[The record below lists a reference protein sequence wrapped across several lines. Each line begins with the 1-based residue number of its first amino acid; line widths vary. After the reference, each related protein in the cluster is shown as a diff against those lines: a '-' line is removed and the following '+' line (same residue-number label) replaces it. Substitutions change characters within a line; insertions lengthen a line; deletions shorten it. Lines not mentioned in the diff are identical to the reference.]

1 MLISRDMVLA
11 WMVGLK
17 RQTRRVMKPQPDE
30 DGLARE
36 IATGKWYDT
45 SGREYKPPRQP
56 GDVVYLAEALFN
68 QDCFVAYKA
77 DSLEFADPETHKA
90 KVWPWKVKTL
100 SGMFMPY
107 WAARNFA
114 EILDVK
120 AERIQSISDEDIRAE
135 GFRGDVYGEEIGIA
149 PREDPA
155 SARIYFSDYWDS
167 LNAKRGHSWESNP
180 WVWAHTMQP
189 VEKPKED

>member
-1 MLISRDMVLA
+1 MKPKKMLMSREMILA
-11 WMVGLK
+11 WMAGLK
-17 RQTRRVMKPQPDE
+17 RQTRRVMRPQPDE

-120 AERIQSISDEDIRAE
+120 AERIQDISEEDARAE
-135 GFRGDVYGEEIGIA
+135 GCSGPFYIPSFFCLWESINGKKH
-149 PREDPA
+149 P
-155 SARIYFSDYWDS
+155 WD
-167 LNAKRGHSWESNP
+167 SNP
-180 WVWAHTMQP
+180 WVWAYTMQP
-189 VEKPKED
+189 VEKPED